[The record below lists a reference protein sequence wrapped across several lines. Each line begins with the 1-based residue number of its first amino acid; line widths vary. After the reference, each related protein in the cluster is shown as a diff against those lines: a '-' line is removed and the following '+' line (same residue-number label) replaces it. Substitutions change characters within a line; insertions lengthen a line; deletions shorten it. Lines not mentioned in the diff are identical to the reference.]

1 MEGFSGHHGS
11 AGLEP
16 SENWINVYVAPQP
29 SSPRVCFFC
38 VYALMRVVAV
48 CEQSVCSSVNE
59 IACHAIPDDRP
70 LQDGDLV
77 SFDVSV
83 FLKARCL
90 FFFLRCLTQHFSA
103 NQAVVL

>member
-1 MEGFSGHHGS
+1 MRSCVPCPPPS
-11 AGLEP
+11 ATCC
-16 SENWINVYVAPQP
+16 SF
-29 SSPRVCFFC
+29 R
-38 VYALMRVVAV
+38 

-83 FLKARCL
+83 FFKVGPREISMKPEREGARDAKGEE
-90 FFFLRCLTQHFSA
+90 REGGTRT
-103 NQAVVL
+103 NTRVLCFVSHTTAATDTHTT